1 MNPRSSSG
9 QRVQP
14 LRARLKEAAH
24 DAILDAAEQ
33 VIGDQGIDAGMEAI
47 AARAGVAV
55 GTLYNHFAD
64 RHALI
69 DALSEAR
76 RSALVGRIEKAVQA
90 ASPQGFEAQLLALV
104 AAFCDVSGSHARY
117 RKALIEAGLT
127 PHGKKRREAKLQLQ
141 PLFVALFAQA
151 EKEGL
156 LAKGEHW
163 LHAAQLMGLV
173 RATFELALEHPELMP
188 LERVP
193 TAVVATYL
201 HGVSRKARP

>member
-14 LRARLKEAAH
+14 LRTRLKEAAQA
-24 DAILDAAEQ
+24 AILDAAEQ

-76 RSALVGRIEKAVQA
+76 RSALVERIERAVQA
-90 ASPQGFEAQLLALV
+90 AEPKSFEEQLLALV
-104 AAFCDVSGSHARY
+104 GAFCDVSGSHARY

-127 PHGKKRREAKLQLQ
+127 PHGTKRREAKQKLQ
-141 PLFVALFAQA
+141 PIFVALFAQG
-151 EKEGL
+151 EKDGV
-156 LAKGEHW
+156 LAKGDHW
-163 LHAAQLMGLV
+163 LHVAQLMGLV

-193 TAVVATYL
+193 SAVVDTYL